1 MDKVL
6 VDGVPTANHWI
17 SVNDVIRK
25 RWSLNDTGKSTL
37 QQEWNNSIKL
47 QHPEE
52 MKLDTHV
59 FKIPHLGS
67 IVSKRKAFFES
78 HMKLSVPVTKEKV
91 KLGKMPATLKVHNPN
106 TAGSS
111 IMEGVQGPGHYLKNG
126 ENAEIIITKSEC
138 NRFGPIQKHPV
149 VEKRRQLIGLYQ
161 AICETVRCSP
171 FDSRQTISKEVKEK
185 TSPTLQERLRCLL
198 IEDAG
203 NQEEN
208 ELRSTKQNPEQNDY
222 IIDSTTES
230 RLTGHLSIN
239 PLNKYHKAGCLE
251 PKSAFNQKRTNH
263 VPRVPEA
270 GISWQRS
277 LPLDKAH
284 GSSALKNTAN
294 NEFPQN
300 HRDIFGR
307 TIWEN
312 PTDEHRLTFPA
323 NQHSANQ
330 HSAKGKTANSEIENE
345 PTAVGGAGSPLE
357 STASKA
363 HLVSQDKINSLY
375 WSANQSVSHLGIR
388 CEVNRDQEPKVM
400 VCSGK
405 VPLNDLVLQEN
416 PNLKPGPFPF
426 SPVNTPRI
434 NQTSNQQTIQI
445 ASQLGSA
452 ADIDHSEI
460 RPFQS
465 LVLCSLQKQRAK
477 SLSQL
482 ESMNSGGATADEVIQ
497 RPFNNST
504 EDSNPNLQ
512 LKSNSLTKLKDD
524 GEREFGSP
532 CLRSQA
538 PALSINFVSSG
549 STRMSQV
556 DAIRQHLQSLETD
569 YQNLVALL
577 SRESRPLPL
586 TRKSKQKGQNAVK
599 NGKLWAQLRLQRQ
612 KDICIVQQRFAH
624 LEAHVLLL
632 VRNVAHLTE
641 EIDSQNSLLQKIH
654 SFQLELKSTLQA
666 CNIEVGD
673 VSRSSIKQDSS
684 SISECSLSCG
694 ERPTMM
700 TIFLKKLGYEQYVPH
715 FRNAGI
721 GFTELPHLQE
731 ERLEKLG
738 IPLGPSLRILQEVR
752 CTSYV

>member
-1 MDKVL
+1 
-6 VDGVPTANHWI
+6 
-17 SVNDVIRK
+17 
-25 RWSLNDTGKSTL
+25 
-37 QQEWNNSIKL
+37 
-47 QHPEE
+47 
-52 MKLDTHV
+52 
-59 FKIPHLGS
+59 
-67 IVSKRKAFFES
+67 
-78 HMKLSVPVTKEKV
+78 MKLSVPVTKEKV

-294 NEFPQN
+294 NELRACPTSMRLHAASATKLEAGATRRSSDPRTGPVPSACNLHAASATKLEAGAVRRSKFPQN

>member
-25 RWSLNDTGKSTL
+25 RWSLNETGKSTL

-52 MKLDTHV
+52 MKLDTQV

-67 IVSKRKAFFES
+67 IVSTRKAFFES
-78 HMKLSVPVTKEKV
+78 HMKLPVPVTKEKV
-91 KLGKMPATLKVHNPN
+91 KLGKMPATLKLHNPN
-106 TAGSS
+106 TAGTS

-126 ENAEIIITKSEC
+126 ENAEIIIIKSEC

-149 VEKRRQLIGLYQ
+149 IEKRRQLIGLCQ

-198 IEDAG
+198 IEDAS

-208 ELRSTKQNPEQNDY
+208 ELRSKKQNPEQNDH

-312 PTDEHRLTFPA
+312 PTNEHRLTFPA

-330 HSAKGKTANSEIENE
+330 HSAKGKTANTEIENE
-345 PTAVGGAGSPLE
+345 PTAVGGVGSPLE

-388 CEVNRDQEPKVM
+388 CEVNHDQEPKVM

-482 ESMNSGGATADEVIQ
+482 ESMNSGGAAADEVIQ
-497 RPFNNST
+497 RPINNST

-512 LKSNSLTKLKDD
+512 LKSSSLTKLNDD

-532 CLRSQA
+532 CLRSRA

-586 TRKSKQKGQNAVK
+586 NRKSKQKGRNAVK

-641 EIDSQNSLLQKIH
+641 EIDSQNSLLQKMH

-673 VSRSSIKQDSS
+673 VNRSSIKQDSS

-700 TIFLKKLGYEQYVPH
+700 TIFLKKLGYEQYIPH